1 MTEMRKTGLRS
12 NGRRAGE
19 IPFGVR
25 AIQSGIEVEGIW
37 ISRSTSPIS
46 HLEKQKGNAR
56 ATSSPTKVPEYEE
69 KPSRKGKG
77 KEKYRGDDSGSLNS
91 IQESGPSP
99 TRNEYFESTADM
111 TLNVEEASH
120 MAAPKARSQA
130 THQRVKSLLNEETLR
145 QLEGQT
151 SKPRINTYIP
161 TSSFGAPHPR
171 VLGRQNS
178 HTSASS
184 ATESTL
190 SEASSGQ
197 TGPRSQYTSRNPSSS
212 SRHYVPRQYRP
223 GSNAISQGYPEQE
236 ARTSQGSSADMP
248 VFSTPLETPS
258 KSSPSSR
265 SDSRLPLLSRQQGP
279 ALPGPT
285 FGPGDIHYNRSA
297 RRVNE
302 GFEVLPAGLLG
313 LVPQVE
319 GTNLGVEGSEF
330 RETGGRRKLRKK
342 SVSQSQQSEGS

>member
-1 MTEMRKTGLRS
+1 MRKTGLRS

-25 AIQSGIEVEGIW
+25 AIQSGVEVEGIW

-46 HLEKQKGNAR
+46 HLEKQKSDGR
-56 ATSSPTKVPEYEE
+56 AASSTTKVEEYEE
-69 KPSRKGKG
+69 KPSRKVRG

-91 IQESGPSP
+91 IRESRPSP
-99 TRNEYFESTADM
+99 TRNEYFESRGDVALSIEDTP
-111 TLNVEEASH
+111 H

-151 SKPRINTYIP
+151 SRARINTYIP
-161 TSSFGAPHPR
+161 TSSFDTPHSR
-171 VLGRQNS
+171 ILGRQNS

-184 ATESTL
+184 ATESTI
-190 SEASSGQ
+190 SESSSGR

-223 GSNAISQGYPEQE
+223 GYNAIPQGSPEQE
-236 ARTSQGSSADMP
+236 PHVSLGSSTDTPA
-248 VFSTPLETPS
+248 FSTPLSTPS
-258 KSSPSSR
+258 HSFPPSR
-265 SDSRLPLLSRQQGP
+265 SDSQLPLLPRQQGP
-279 ALPGPT
+279 PIPEPT

-313 LVPQVE
+313 LPPQVE
-319 GTNLGVEGSEF
+319 VTNPDLESGEL
-330 RETGGRRKLRKK
+330 RETGGRKKLRKK
-342 SVSQSQQSEGS
+342 SVSQTQPSGAP